1 MKIEKGWKKMGK
13 HQLGIGMHASLWA
26 AAWTREAAELA
37 LPEASEHGLEIIEL
51 PLLEPDK
58 IDAPHSRKLFEKY
71 AIEPTASLCLAEADM
86 AQLYPEKA
94 AAFLT
99 SALDSAHVVG
109 CTFLGGVTYSALGFR
124 SGMPPQEEEY
134 DNMAK
139 ALKPAA
145 RHARKLGITLGIEP
159 CNRYETHLFNT
170 SWQSLQ
176 FLDLLNEP
184 NVTIHLDT
192 YHMNI
197 EEKGIGAGLRT
208 AGDRCAYV
216 HLSESDRGVPGT
228 GTIDWNDVF
237 RTLADIG
244 FKGRLVIE
252 SFVTLPPKLR
262 PPFQS
267 GDQSRVTGMRF
278 LKRACPISRHWRKFM
293 ILHECN
299 CRAAALS
306 FEKVTHQSNS
316 VSKWN
321 SLTCS

>member
-1 MKIEKGWKKMGK
+1 MWRSKKDGENMGK
-13 HQLGIGMHASLWA
+13 HQVSIGMHASLWA
-26 AAWTREAAELA
+26 AAWTRNAAELA

-58 IDAPHSRKLFEKY
+58 IDGPHSRKLFEKY
-71 AIEPTASLCLAEADM
+71 GIEPTASLCLAEDNM
-86 AQLYPEKA
+86 AQLHPEKA
-94 AAFLT
+94 AAFLIR
-99 SALDSAHVVG
+99 ALDKAHEVG
-109 CTFLGGVTYSALGFR
+109 CSFLGGVTYSALGFR
-124 SGMPPQEEEY
+124 SGMPPQKGEY

-159 CNRYETHLFNT
+159 CNRYETHLLNT

-197 EEKGIGAGLRT
+197 EEKGIGAGFRA
-208 AGDRCAYV
+208 AGNRCAYI

-244 FKGRLVIE
+244 FKGRLVVE
-252 SFVTLPPKLR
+252 SFVTLP
-262 PPFQS
+262 
-267 GDQSRVTGMRF
+267 
-278 LKRACPISRHWRKFM
+278 AEI
-293 ILHECN
+293 
-299 CRAAALS
+299 AAALS
-306 FEKVTHQSNS
+306 VWRPVARDRYEVLEKGVPFLKALAKVHG
-316 VSKWN
+316 
-321 SLTCS
+321 LA